1 MVDPVSTRRLAHMAL
16 FAVVAAATM
25 FLRLLPIS
33 PVTHGVPGPDLMLAF
48 TFAWLLRRPDYVPAP
63 LIVAVFLLEDMMYWR
78 PIGLWPLIVLGGT
91 EFLRSRVRPNRS
103 LSFPAEMLI
112 VAGTMLVMLLVNRLV
127 LALFMVDQ
135 PVLGLELLRYLMT
148 LVAYPFVVALSA
160 LAFGLRRPVPGGDMA
175 FGRRL

>member
-1 MVDPVSTRRLAHMAL
+1 MVDPLSSRRIAHMAL
-16 FAVVAAATM
+16 FALIAAGTM

-48 TFAWLLRRPDYVPAP
+48 AVAWLLRRPDYVPTV
-63 LIVAVFLLEDMMYWR
+63 LIIAVFVLEDLIYWR

-103 LSFPAEMLI
+103 LSFPAELAI
-112 VAGTMLVMLLVNRLV
+112 VAGVMLVMLLVNRLV

-160 LAFGLRRPVPGGDMA
+160 LAFGLRRPAPGDDIA